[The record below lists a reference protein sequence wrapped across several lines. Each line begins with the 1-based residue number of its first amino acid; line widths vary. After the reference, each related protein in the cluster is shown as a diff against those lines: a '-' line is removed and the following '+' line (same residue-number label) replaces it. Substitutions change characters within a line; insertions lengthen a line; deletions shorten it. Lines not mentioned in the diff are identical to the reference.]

1 MTIPS
6 PCISVCVTDPDSDLC
21 YGCARTT
28 PEIAKWSK
36 YTDEEKKQIIEIS
49 RSRMSGWQLEAFD
62 RAYKEII
69 ETGTSPIKKQKLQNQ
84 QD

>member
-6 PCISVCVTDPDSDLC
+6 PCISVCVTDPGSDLC

-36 YTDEEKKQIIEIS
+36 FTDEEKKQVIEIS
-49 RSRMSGWQLEAFD
+49 RSRMSGWQLEACLL
-62 RAYKEII
+62 Y
-69 ETGTSPIKKQKLQNQ
+69 TSPSPR
-84 QD
+84 DYAASRMPSSA

>member
-1 MTIPS
+1 M
-6 PCISVCVTDPDSDLC
+6 
-21 YGCARTT
+21 
-28 PEIAKWSK
+28 KK
-36 YTDEEKKQIIEIS
+36 KKQVIEIS

-62 RAYKEII
+62 KAYREIQ

>member
-6 PCISVCVTDPDSDLC
+6 PCISVCVTDPNSDLC

-36 YTDEEKKQIIEIS
+36 YTDVEKKQVIEIS

-62 RAYKEII
+62 KAYKEIQ
-69 ETGTSPIKKQKLQNQ
+69 ETGTSPIKKQKLQNK